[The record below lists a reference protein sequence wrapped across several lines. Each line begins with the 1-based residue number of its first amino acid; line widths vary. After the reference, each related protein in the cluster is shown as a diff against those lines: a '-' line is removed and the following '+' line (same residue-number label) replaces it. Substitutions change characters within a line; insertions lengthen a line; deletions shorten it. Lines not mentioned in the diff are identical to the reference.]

1 MDAGFYLG
9 IHTLYSASKTYR
21 IDIHKEIVDGKGNK
35 VLSAIVMKKIRSY
48 WEPVAQGVCM
58 SETEVNNYLDQ

>member
-1 MDAGFYLG
+1 MDAGLYLG
-9 IHTLYSASKTYR
+9 VRTLYSASKTFR
-21 IDIHKEIVDGKGNK
+21 VDIHNEIVDRNGDK

-58 SETEVNNYLDQ
+58 SEIEINKYLEQ